1 MAPRRCCPTLPALLL
16 AMALAACASGRIW
29 LDHDSPDGITLHWYT
44 KETTIDAARA
54 EANNHC
60 QAWAKQA
67 VLLDEF
73 EDRDVTTAHFACR

>member
-1 MAPRRCCPTLPALLL
+1 MAPRRRHAAPLALVL
-16 AMALAACASGRIW
+16 ALAACASGRIW

-60 QAWAKQA
+60 QARGRHAL
-67 VLLDEF
+67 LLDEF